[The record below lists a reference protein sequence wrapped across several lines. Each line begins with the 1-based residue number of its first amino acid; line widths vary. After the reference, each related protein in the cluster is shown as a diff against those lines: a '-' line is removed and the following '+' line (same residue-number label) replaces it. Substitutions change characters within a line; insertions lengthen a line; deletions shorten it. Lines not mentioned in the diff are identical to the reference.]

1 MTRTPMMTA
10 TLLGLAGT
18 LPFIA
23 LLAMIATRPLDA
35 STATV
40 SMIDYGAVILS
51 FLGAVHWGF
60 ALEPGGMVRDARAN
74 DQRLAFG
81 VLPALIGFLAL
92 LCVTPLGAPR
102 LALAVLIAGFFATI
116 LAETVGK
123 GRDLVPAKYLL
134 LRWVVSLVVLLVLV
148 ATLFITL
155 VGMRQA

>member
-1 MTRTPMMTA
+1 MARTPMLTA
-10 TLLGLAGT
+10 SLLGIAGT
-18 LPFIA
+18 IPMIL
-23 LLAMIATRPLDA
+23 LLAIIATRPLDA
-35 STATV
+35 PVASV

-74 DQRLAFG
+74 DQRLVFG

-92 LCVTPLGAPR
+92 LCVSPLGAPR
-102 LALAVLIAGFFATI
+102 LALAILIAGFFATI

-123 GRDLVPAKYLL
+123 GRELVPARYLV
-134 LRWVVSLVVLLVLV
+134 LRWMVSLVVLVVLV
-148 ATLFITL
+148 ATLFITV

>member
-1 MTRTPMMTA
+1 MKRTPMMTA

-18 LPFIA
+18 IPFIA
-23 LLAMIATRPLDA
+23 LLAIVATRPLA
-35 STATV
+35 AAVATI

-60 ALEPGGMVRDARAN
+60 ALEPGGMVRDARTN
-74 DQRLAFG
+74 DQRLVFG
-81 VLPALIGFLAL
+81 VLPTLIGFLAL
-92 LCVTPLGAPR
+92 ICVTPLGAPR

-123 GRDLVPAKYLL
+123 GRDLVPAKYLV
-134 LRWVVSLVVLLVLV
+134 LRLVVSLVVLVVLV
-148 ATLFITL
+148 VTLFITL

>member
-18 LPFIA
+18 IPFIA
-23 LLAMIATRPLDA
+23 LLAIVATRPLDA
-35 STATV
+35 PVATI

-60 ALEPGGMVRDARAN
+60 ALEPGGMVRDARTN
-74 DQRLAFG
+74 DQRLVFG
-81 VLPALIGFLAL
+81 VLPALMGFVAL
-92 LCVTPLGAPR
+92 LAVSPLGAPR

-123 GRDLVPAKYLL
+123 GRDLVPAKYLV
-134 LRWVVSLVVLLVLV
+134 LRWVVSLVVLVVLV

>member
-1 MTRTPMMTA
+1 MMTA

-35 STATV
+35 PAATV
-40 SMIDYGAVILS
+40 SIIDYGAVILS

-102 LALAVLIAGFFATI
+102 LALAVLVAGFFATI